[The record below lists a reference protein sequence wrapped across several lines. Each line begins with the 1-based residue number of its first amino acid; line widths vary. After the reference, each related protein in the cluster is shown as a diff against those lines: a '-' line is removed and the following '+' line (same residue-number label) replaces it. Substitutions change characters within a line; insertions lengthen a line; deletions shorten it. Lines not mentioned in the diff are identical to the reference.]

1 MGEIIMRR
9 LFLLF
14 VSVLSLLA
22 STRLAAQSGDLT
34 PYEKQRGELA
44 TATIEKIINTLGLY
58 DKAAF
63 GLLLQKALEQAE
75 GDDYKALIISENIIN
90 KCCDLG
96 ETTRTEANLLAG
108 SFDIEEAYT
117 GQTLQAWRE
126 IGQWYKQEREKIDA
140 TKTEE
145 DIRREKARE
154 EKTLAASNNMLVSAK
169 EKIRTQF
176 LKWATRGEYEKTI
189 DYNNRISEQGA
200 SFFDSLCFAVI
211 RTTIRERICYKQ
223 VGRYDADNEGVNV
236 RFYYRSNNDE
246 HSFVDTFW
254 SMTPNG
260 HENHYRYFENYEGTY
275 PIGLFLKDGDLYP
288 ATYHSGCPDIMD
300 VKLGPPDS
308 ITVSIKEITEGVE
321 IPVIE
326 NYVFDFLSY
335 SSSIVS
341 LETLYNQI
349 RALGGK
355 IDWGDIQYVNEYG
368 SDVTLIS
375 RYELKKKLYAK
386 FEADSILNLFKTTLN
401 EVQTRKAMIEEYEKQ
416 MMKKKSKSQIR
427 SLFGL

>member
-1 MGEIIMRR
+1 MRR
-9 LFLLF
+9 IIFSLLLI
-14 VSVLSLLA
+14 VSVLFSP
-22 STRLAAQSGDLT
+22 RLSAQNGEMTL
-34 PYEKQRGELA
+34 YEKQRADLCKN
-44 TATIEKIINTLGLY
+44 TIEKIMNSMSVADRLTF
-58 DKAAF
+58 AS
-63 GLLLQKALEQAE
+63 LLKNAMEQPE
-75 GDDYKALIISENIIN
+75 VDDYKALAIGENIIFTL
-90 KCCDLG
+90 CGMG
-96 ETTRTEANLLAG
+96 EVYQTEANLLAG
-108 SFDIEEAYT
+108 SFEMSEAYI
-117 GQTLQAWRE
+117 GQSLREFKE

-154 EKTLAASNNMLVSAK
+154 EKTLAASNNMLVFAK

-211 RTTIRERICYKQ
+211 RTTIREKICYKQ

-246 HSFVDTFW
+246 HSSVDTFW

-260 HENHYRYFENYEGTY
+260 HENHYRYFENYDGTY
-275 PIGLFLKDGDLYP
+275 PIGLFLKNGDLYP

-349 RALGGK
+349 RALGGR